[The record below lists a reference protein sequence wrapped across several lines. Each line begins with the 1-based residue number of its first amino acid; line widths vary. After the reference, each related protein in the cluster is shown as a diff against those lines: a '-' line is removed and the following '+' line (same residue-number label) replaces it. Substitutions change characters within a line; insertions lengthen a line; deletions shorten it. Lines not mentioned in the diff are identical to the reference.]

1 MIAAGAVL
9 GAATAAGFSGFG
21 FNLVAVPLLALALPV
36 KDAVTISLVLGLLA
50 TSVSA
55 LLALRRSQVHLQL
68 LALMLVGSLPGLVV
82 GTAAYLLLDQQ
93 GLRITIGIVT
103 VSLPLLYLMPR
114 LSRPRAIR
122 ARESVS
128 AGFVGGSIAATTG
141 TGGPPIVMYLMTTVR
156 DAAVLRG
163 TILAHVTA
171 VAVLVLVAHGVQG
184 QISADQLSE
193 SARLAPAA
201 LVGLIVGSLLFS
213 RVSTRAYQNSLRVI
227 LTLVSVSGLMLAI
240 R

>member
-1 MIAAGAVL
+1 MIALGAVL

-21 FNLVAVPLLALALPV
+21 FNLVSVPLLALVLPV
-36 KDAVTISLVLGLLA
+36 KDAVTISLVLGVLA

-55 LLALRRSQVHLQL
+55 LLAFRRSQVHLRL
-68 LALMLVGSLPGLVV
+68 LALMLLGSVPGLVV
-82 GTAAYLLLDQQ
+82 GTAGYLLLGQQ

-103 VSLPLLYLMPR
+103 ACLPLLLLMPR

-128 AGFVGGSIAATTG
+128 AGFLGGSIAATTG
-141 TGGPPIVMYLMTTVR
+141 TGGPPIVMYLLTTVR

-163 TILAHVTA
+163 TIVGHVT
-171 VAVLVLVAHGVQG
+171 VVTVLVLLAHGIHG
-184 QISADQLSE
+184 QVSASQLSE

-201 LVGLIVGSLLFS
+201 LIGLVVGSLLFS
-213 RVSTRAYQNSLRVI
+213 RVSSRAYQSSLRVI
-227 LTLVSVSGLMLAI
+227 LTLVSVSGLILAI